1 MGAVVGVRDSK
12 VVDSPVLA
20 VHPAAWAG
28 LVERA
33 GERVVTAIR

>member
-20 VHPAAWAG
+20 LHPVAWVG

-33 GERVVTAIR
+33 GSRAGTVG